1 MIIVLMG
8 APGAGKG
15 TQADLLVE
23 KSGYRKISTG
33 DALRKHV
40 KLGTKVGKIA
50 GEIMARGELVPDSVL
65 LEVLKEEMGT
75 NKSEVIILDGYPR
88 NLSQAETLKQLVEE
102 THPVK
107 GCIHLDVARSDIVS
121 RLSGRRVCT
130 GCGATYHVLANPPKS
145 EGVCDKCS
153 AALYQ
158 RADDDSKSVSVRL
171 DVYDS
176 TTQPV
181 LDYYRQRGLYCRI
194 NGAGVTDEIFRE
206 LGAAIT
212 TCLN

>member
-15 TQADLLVE
+15 TQADLLAE
-23 KSGYRKISTG
+23 KVGYRKISTG

-50 GEIMARGELVPDSVL
+50 GEIMARGELVPDAVL

-75 NKSEVIILDGYPR
+75 NQNEVIVLDGYPR
-88 NLSQAETLKQLVEE
+88 NLSQAETLKQLVEAV
-102 THPVK
+102 HPVK
-107 GCIHLDVARSDIVS
+107 GCIHLDVARNDIVA

-130 GCGATYHVLANPPKS
+130 GCGATFHVSANPSKK
-145 EGVCDKCS
+145 EGVCDKCNS
-153 AALYQ
+153 ALYQ
-158 RADDDSKSVSVRL
+158 RADDDAKSVSVRL

-181 LDYYRQRGLYCRI
+181 LNYYRERGLYCRI
-194 NGAGVTDEIFRE
+194 NGAGLTGEIFKE
-206 LGAAIT
+206 LGDAIT